1 MTSSDENNS
10 NKSDTAIEQLPEIR
24 RFLDNGIWYYNIVD
38 IIAALTGTPD
48 PSDYW
53 LKMKRRGK
61 SEGFEETLQKIRQ
74 FPMKS
79 RKDGKFRRAECADRE
94 TLLRLIQSI
103 PSASPNIEKLKLW
116 LAQVGEERLQ
126 EQEVNSQIEQV
137 KQKYRKQGRDEA
149 WINDR
154 ILNLTGRNALT
165 DQWKRRGAVQ
175 TLHFGLLTTILHQ
188 GALGVTPDEHR
199 DIKKLPEKE
208 NPREH
213 MDRVE
218 LALLTLTEATSTSL
232 HIENDSQGIEQ
243 LKRDASK
250 AAQVGET
257 ARTATEQA
265 LSRPVVNESNF
276 LNEASPPKRKY
287 TPKSRQLVE
296 KTEKNLD
303 SPVQENLF

>member
-1 MTSSDENNS
+1 MTPNNED
-10 NKSDTAIEQLPEIR
+10 NLNTPDTAIEQLPEIR
-24 RFLDNGIWYYNIVD
+24 RFLDNGIWYYNITDV
-38 IIAALTGTPD
+38 IAALTGTPD
-48 PSDYW
+48 ASDYW

-103 PSASPNIEKLKLW
+103 PSVSPNVEKLKLW

-126 EQEVNSQIEQV
+126 EQEVNLQIEQV

-199 DIKKLPEKE
+199 EIKKLPKKE

-243 LKRDASK
+243 LKRDASR

-257 ARTATEQA
+257 ARAATEQA
-265 LSRPVVNESNF
+265 LGRPVVNDSNF
-276 LNEASPPKRKY
+276 LNESNPSKRKY
-287 TPKSRQLVE
+287 ISKSRQDVD
-296 KTEKNLD
+296 KPKKD
-303 SPVQENLF
+303 PDFPAQESLF